1 MGATR
6 KYVPKRKKVCFGANA
21 DLLQTKSVPKLYC
34 FAIFL
39 RTFLRNI
46 CTKEVGINWYKIEA
60 DVTEEFGIIGQSYFR
75 IFSVIQIGLGLR

>member
-1 MGATR
+1 VVHENM
-6 KYVPKRKKVCFGANA
+6 YQSEKKFALEQDA

-46 CTKEVGINWYKIEA
+46 CTKEVEINWYKA
-60 DVTEEFGIIGQSYFR
+60 KGDVINNLHSA
-75 IFSVIQIGLGLR
+75 SVCG